1 MSTDAKRAKK
11 TSGQAARETPDRSG
25 ATSTRKQLMENEVLE
40 HATRLFAERGFAGTS
55 LQDVATSMGLKRP
68 ALYYYF
74 KSKEELLD
82 RLIVQAVTDPA
93 NQLRDIAA
101 QLDLDPAER
110 LHAITHRIVTVT
122 LNHTDRFLVLVKS
135 ESELSPATRKKF
147 DDSRREA
154 TNIVTA
160 VIEEGIGAGLFRP
173 VDPRVAAF
181 TVYGICNWAAWWY
194 NPDGHDSI
202 ESVADQL
209 ADTALAGL
217 LRNEQST
224 TRPLTTRAAIAALR
238 DDLDRLEQTL
248 EPAPAP
254 RRT

>member
-1 MSTDAKRAKK
+1 VSADAKSPKK
-11 TSGQAARETPDRSG
+11 TSSRAGRETPDRSG
-25 ATSTRKQLMENEVLE
+25 TASTRKQLMENEVLE

-82 RLIVQAVTDPA
+82 RLIAQAVTDPA

-110 LHAITHRIVTVT
+110 LHAIAHRIVTVT

-135 ESELSPATRKKF
+135 ESELSPATRQKF

-160 VIEEGIGAGLFRP
+160 VIEEGIEAGLFRA

-194 NPDGHDSI
+194 NPERHDSI

-217 LRNEQST
+217 QRNGERT
-224 TRPLTTRAAIAALR
+224 TKPLTTRAAIAALR
-238 DDLDRLEQTL
+238 DDLDRLEETL
-248 EPAPAP
+248 EPTRPS
-254 RRT
+254 RKG